1 MENAAFL
8 ATAVG
13 LTLGMYIG
21 LSLTKRLSNW
31 ISELTRAPRLVQC
44 CSISGAFLF
53 LVLSVPIS
61 VFVGGMLGGG
71 WGEELSIAVG
81 YGSLGVPVG
90 LSLGIAILLICGIVI
105 GALVGG
111 TVGKLLSH
119 FLPEAVL
126 TWRSKK
132 DSFQIKD
139 ASVRGGNLLISEPTK
154 WQKLENKHLASSLV
168 IPAKA
173 GIHDSRDR
181 FPPSRE

>member
-1 MENAAFL
+1 MENIVFFAIVIGI
-8 ATAVG
+8 TS
-13 LTLGMYIG
+13 GMYIG
-21 LSLTKRLSNW
+21 FSFSNMLSIWFSKLSH
-31 ISELTRAPRLVQC
+31 APRLVQY
-44 CSISGAFLF
+44 CSISGAFVF

-90 LSLGIAILLICGIVI
+90 LSLGIAILLACGIVI
-105 GALVGG
+105 GALIGG
-111 TVGKLLSH
+111 TIGKLLAH

-126 TWRSKK
+126 AWRTNG
-132 DSFQIKD
+132 DSFQLKD
-139 ASVRGGNLLISEPTK
+139 ASVRGKSLLSNPRK
-154 WQKLENKHLASSLV
+154 WQQLEDEHISSSLV

-173 GIHDSRDR
+173 GIHDLGDR